1 MGVQAQFDF
10 TFAPARCVPVEIAC
24 LGHNGGPPLDAPRSF
39 AGDYC
44 KDCGVP
50 ISAYSRGRCGPCAD
64 LARTRPIPDDFM
76 IVLKQKGSLG
86 AAAHYRASAA
96 TVTRWRR
103 QMDLRPHARA
113 VKRPVNFSA
122 RRVSGGFRETPLP
135 NNRDWSIVGQAV
147 EFLRR
152 IGPVFR
158 CAATGAATSAGE
170 FWNRNGWVLSDEDV
184 MSRATRLGWKP
195 VEV

>member
-1 MGVQAQFDF
+1 
-10 TFAPARCVPVEIAC
+10 
-24 LGHNGGPPLDAPRSF
+24 
-39 AGDYC
+39 
-44 KDCGVP
+44 
-50 ISAYSRGRCGPCAD
+50 
-64 LARTRPIPDDFM
+64 M
-76 IVLKQKGSLG
+76 IVLRQKGSLG
-86 AAAHYRASAA
+86 AAAHYKASAA

-113 VKRPVNFSA
+113 VKRPGGAHA
-122 RRVSGGFRETPLP
+122 RRGRGGFRETPLP
-135 NNRDWSIVGQAV
+135 VYRDWSVVGQAV

-158 CAATGAATSAGE
+158 CLATGAASSKGE

-184 MSRATRLGWKP
+184 LSRARRLGWVL